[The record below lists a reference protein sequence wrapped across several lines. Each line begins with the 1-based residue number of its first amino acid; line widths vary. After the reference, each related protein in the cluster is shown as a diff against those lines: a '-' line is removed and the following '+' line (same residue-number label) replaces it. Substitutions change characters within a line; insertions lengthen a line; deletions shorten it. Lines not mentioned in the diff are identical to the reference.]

1 MSAVKESLE
10 RAAAS
15 AYLLTR
21 WEVTC
26 GDEQAVT
33 ERADAIANYLSAVDR
48 RRVWNRSVELDGEE
62 LARKSFADSD
72 GIETELKIAEVALVR
87 AFTGEPAA

>member
-1 MSAVKESLE
+1 
-10 RAAAS
+10 
-15 AYLLTR
+15 LLTR

-26 GDEQAVT
+26 GDEQALT

-48 RRVWNRSVELDGEE
+48 RRVWNRSVEVDGEE

-72 GIETELKIAEVALVR
+72 GIETEVKIAEVALVR
-87 AFTGEPAA
+87 AFTDESAA